1 MKSENRSAYLRG
13 LRHGVPIMLGYFAV
27 SLTLGITARAAGITP
42 WQAMLCCMLTNA
54 SAGGYAA
61 FNMIGLGASY
71 LEAVLMVAVANARY
85 LLMSCSLSQKFSS
98 DTPFYH
104 RLLVGFYVTDEIFGV
119 SMAEPGKLNPV
130 YSYGV
135 ISAAAP
141 GWALGTL
148 VGAILGNVLPLRAV
162 SALSVGLYG
171 MFLAIIIP
179 PAKKSRV
186 VAALVAISFLASGIA
201 SAVPAL
207 AVIPE
212 GTRIIVL
219 TVVIAAA
226 AAIFFPV
233 KEEQTDAR

>member
-1 MKSENRSAYLRG
+1 
-13 LRHGVPIMLGYFAV
+13 
-27 SLTLGITARAAGITP
+27 
-42 WQAMLCCMLTNA
+42 
-54 SAGGYAA
+54 
-61 FNMIGLGASY
+61 
-71 LEAVLMVAVANARY
+71 
-85 LLMSCSLSQKFSS
+85 
-98 DTPFYH
+98 
-104 RLLVGFYVTDEIFGV
+104 
-119 SMAEPGKLNPV
+119 
-130 YSYGV
+130 
-135 ISAAAP
+135 
-141 GWALGTL
+141 
-148 VGAILGNVLPLRAV
+148 
-162 SALSVGLYG
+162 